1 MRRISVLFLMSI
13 ILVVAAPVLGQGD
26 DEFRW
31 PIPINSG
38 EMPQNQPLLPPSS
51 VMPVLPLPE
60 TLKPGTI
67 FINAEAFG
75 EEYIVENLTFDE
87 RLYAYNIST
96 ERGVLPVSPNG
107 QYGIIT
113 LSDNFQ
119 GPVTCGIVDLLTG
132 TQVDEFLTD
141 GACSGVEWSSDNTR
155 LLLTIT
161 DENGAQSLGIRQNG
175 ETTTFRPVPTAES
188 DLGGGA
194 FSDSAIYIVN
204 GWISNNV
211 ISVDMGL
218 DGALTETLF
227 VDLANMNEAFPA
239 VSMTPEQSDKSVII
253 WRPAQAL
260 SQIDRGLW
268 ITNLATGD
276 SFRLA
281 PDGHTAIFGDVS
293 PDGTEVAY
301 WAAVATETGP
311 AHPLR
316 LVVYNPSTESN
327 EVLLQFEGPADQLV
341 TRPGLVVFNDEGIY
355 FHIGQLDG
363 APSPMV
369 TGTYRISRDGLTLEY
384 ISEFLMMDSLP
395 DAEFEQ

>member
-1 MRRISVLFLMSI
+1 MRRISVLFVMSI
-13 ILVVAAPVLGQGD
+13 ILVLAAPVMGQGD

-38 EMPQNQPLLPPSS
+38 EMPQNQALLPPSS

-60 TLKPGTI
+60 PLKPGTI

-75 EEYIVENLTFDE
+75 EEYRVENLTFDE

-96 ERGVLPVSPNG
+96 GRGALPVSPNG

-132 TQVDEFLTD
+132 QQVDEFLTD
-141 GACSGVEWSSDNTR
+141 GACAGVEWSPDSTR

-161 DENGAQSLGIRQNG
+161 DDNGVQSLGVRQNG
-175 ETTTFRPVPTAES
+175 QTTTFRPVPTPET
-188 DLGGGA
+188 DLGGGT
-194 FSDSAIYIVN
+194 FGDSAIYIIDD
-204 GWISNNV
+204 WISNNV

-227 VDLANMNEAFPA
+227 VDLANPDAAFPA
-239 VSMTPEQSDKSVII
+239 VSMTQEQSNNSVVI
-253 WRPAQAL
+253 WRPAQAV

-276 SFRLA
+276 SFQLA

-301 WAAVATETGP
+301 WAAVASPTGP

-316 LVVYNPSTESN
+316 LVVYNPSTDTN
-327 EVLLQFEGPADQLV
+327 EVLLEFEGPADQLV
-341 TRPGLVVFNDEGIY
+341 TRPGLVVFNNEGIY

-384 ISEFLMMDSLP
+384 VSEFLMMGSLP
-395 DAEFEQ
+395 DGDFEE

>member
-1 MRRISVLFLMSI
+1 LRRISVLFVMI
-13 ILVVAAPVLGQGD
+13 VILVMVAPVMGQGD

-31 PIPINSG
+31 PIPTHSG
-38 EMPQNQPLLPPSS
+38 EMPDNQPLLPPSS
-51 VMPVLPLPE
+51 VMPVIPLPE
-60 TLKPGTI
+60 TLIPGTI

-75 EEYIVENLTFDE
+75 EDYIVENLTFDE
-87 RLYAYNIST
+87 RRYAYNISSG
-96 ERGVLPVSPNG
+96 RGALPISPNG
-107 QYGIIT
+107 QYSVIT

-119 GPVTCGIVDLLTG
+119 GPVTCGIVDMLTG
-132 TQVDEFLTD
+132 NQVDEFMTD
-141 GACSGVEWSSDNTR
+141 GACSGVEWSPDNTR
-155 LLLTIT
+155 LLLNTT
-161 DENGAQSLGIRQNG
+161 DENGAQALGIRQNG
-175 ETTTFRPVPTAES
+175 QTTVFRPVPTPET
-188 DLGGGA
+188 DLGGGT
-194 FSDSAIYIVN
+194 FGDSAIYIIN
-204 GWISNNV
+204 GWLSDNV

-218 DGALTETLF
+218 EGALTETVF
-227 VDLANMNEAFPA
+227 IDLDNPTEAFPA
-239 VSMTPEQSDKSVII
+239 VSMTPEQSDKSIVI

-268 ITNLATGD
+268 ITNLETGD

-281 PDGHTAIFGDVS
+281 PEGHTAIFGDVS

-316 LVVYNPSTESN
+316 LVVYNATTDSN

-341 TRPGLVVFNDEGIY
+341 TRPGLVVFNDDSIY
-355 FHIGQLDG
+355 FHVGQLDS

-369 TGTYRISRDGLTLEY
+369 TGTYRISRDGSTLEY

-395 DAEFEQ
+395 DGEFAE

>member
-13 ILVVAAPVLGQGD
+13 ILVIAAPVLGQGD

-38 EMPQNQPLLPPSS
+38 EMPLNQPLLPPSS
-51 VMPVLPLPE
+51 VMPALPLPE

-96 ERGVLPVSPNG
+96 ERGALPVSPNG

-119 GPVTCGIVDLLTG
+119 GPVTCSIIDLLTG

-141 GACSGVEWSSDNTR
+141 GACSGVEWSPDNTR

-161 DENGAQSLGIRQNG
+161 DDNGVQSLGIRQNG
-175 ETTTFRPVPTAES
+175 ETTTLRPVPTAES

-194 FSDSAIYIVN
+194 FGDSAIYIIN
-204 GWISNNV
+204 GWVSNNV

-227 VDLANMNEAFPA
+227 VDLANTNEAIPA

-276 SFRLA
+276 SFQLA

-301 WAAVATETGP
+301 WAAVATDTGP

-316 LVVYNPSTESN
+316 LVVYNPTTDSN

-341 TRPGLVVFNDEGIY
+341 TRPGLVVFNDEGVY

-384 ISEFLMMDSLP
+384 VSEFLMMDSLP